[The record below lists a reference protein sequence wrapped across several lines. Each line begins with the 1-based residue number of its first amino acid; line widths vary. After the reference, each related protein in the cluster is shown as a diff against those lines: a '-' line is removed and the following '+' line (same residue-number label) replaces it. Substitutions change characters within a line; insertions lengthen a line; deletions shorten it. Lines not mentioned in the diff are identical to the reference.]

1 VIGPVAENIQ
11 DQHAKTA
18 AEFSNLSASRTAP
31 TTPAATGQQLT
42 HYHSFFSSL
51 LSWNNPRASGIAY
64 LSIVL
69 FIFAARYL
77 DVLRYA
83 MKLTWVTLA
92 ITVAAEATGKALFS
106 TGFTS
111 QIRPKKYYTVR
122 KETLDSFM
130 GDVTELI
137 NFFVIESQRIVFAE
151 NVFASAAVSRLIP
164 CIVDPANITP
174 GLRRSFPVLLSDQDR
189 PILGSHPHLHVR
201 PLPHPSH
208 LQDEPRAH
216 RPPRQECLRHDQHTN
231 RASQAT
237 REPPRRTSHRE
248 HKAIRWRLCCQGS
261 GDDR

>member
-1 VIGPVAENIQ
+1 MIGPVAENIK
-11 DQHAKTA
+11 DQHAKTTS
-18 AEFSNLSASRTAP
+18 EFSNLAASRTTP

-92 ITVAAEATGKALFS
+92 ITVAAEVTGKALFS

-111 QIRPKKYYTVR
+111 QIRPKKYYTVS
-122 KETLDSFM
+122 KTTLDSVM

-151 NVFASAAVSRLIP
+151 NVFASGAVRHINLAP
-164 CIVDPANITP
+164 QTQLT
-174 GLRRSFPVLLSDQDR
+174 GL
-189 PILGSHPHLHVR
+189 
-201 PLPHPSH
+201 
-208 LQDEPRAH
+208 
-216 RPPRQECLRHDQHTN
+216 
-231 RASQAT
+231 
-237 REPPRRTSHRE
+237 
-248 HKAIRWRLCCQGS
+248 
-261 GDDR
+261 